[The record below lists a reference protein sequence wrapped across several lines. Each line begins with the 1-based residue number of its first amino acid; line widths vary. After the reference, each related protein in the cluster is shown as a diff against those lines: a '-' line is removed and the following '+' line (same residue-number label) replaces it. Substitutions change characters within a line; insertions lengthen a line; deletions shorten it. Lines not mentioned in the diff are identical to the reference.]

1 MDIWDWFSDNEK
13 LLSGLAAALV
23 IIGAFATVGRN
34 FCSSRTHRIQ
44 NIHSMK
50 CSTIC

>member
-34 FCSSRTHRIQ
+34 FFFTD
-44 NIHSMK
+44 NY
-50 CSTIC
+50 